1 MSDVIDIKYQGEL
14 FEKLKSLKEEFKDIN
29 IKLDPLIEKSKS
41 EKISKEEY
49 EKMVEYDKRLREISD
64 EQTKIRKQILELL

>member
-1 MSDVIDIKYQGEL
+1 MNNMVDIDYRDKLFDKIKN
-14 FEKLKSLKEEFKDIN
+14 LKKEYYDIN
-29 IKLDPLIEKSKS
+29 IKLNPLIEKSKS

-64 EQTKIRKQILELL
+64 EQTKIRKQILEML